1 MSTNDH
7 WITCPYCAGAGI
19 SRADQGM
26 FTDDEITEIGE
37 PLKANCPRCA
47 ATGTALG

>member
-37 PLKANCPRCA
+37 PLKAKFRA
-47 ATGTALG
+47 SAYDRW